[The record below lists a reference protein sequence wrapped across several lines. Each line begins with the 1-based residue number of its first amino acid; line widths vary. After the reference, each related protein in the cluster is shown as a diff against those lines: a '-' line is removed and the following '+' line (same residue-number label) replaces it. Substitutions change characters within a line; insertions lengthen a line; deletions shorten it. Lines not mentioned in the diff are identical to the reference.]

1 MASDPVTCF
10 LRSDYDLNLY
20 CICQFKNECPW
31 GRGWTWK
38 AFGKIIRE
46 KYIINCYIMCGF
58 MIFFVYILS
67 WDHTLAL
74 FPSFSEKDI
83 LSPHKQ
89 KTLESIVPD
98 FKQWL
103 TVRLSSKQLGNQNA
117 VCKLVT
123 PYLQLNHISSFKN
136 AVLGFMN
143 DKENIKTPEALKV
156 LLNILF
162 SVLFFRFLGQIK
174 LGCQ

>member
-1 MASDPVTCF
+1 
-10 LRSDYDLNLY
+10 
-20 CICQFKNECPW
+20 
-31 GRGWTWK
+31 
-38 AFGKIIRE
+38 
-46 KYIINCYIMCGF
+46 

-143 DKENIKTPEALKV
+143 DKENIKTKGFKSTLKY
-156 LLNILF
+156 
-162 SVLFFRFLGQIK
+162 SVLSSVF
-174 LGCQ
+174 